1 MDEAVTR
8 WINAAAGQNAV
19 LDTIVIGIATAGVPL
34 MVLAVVAQWWGR
46 HHRIHLRHIAI
57 EAALASLAALALN
70 QVILLF
76 VHRLRPYDAGVT
88 HLIAARSGDWSFP
101 SDHATVVFAIAA
113 TFALSNERNRAVA
126 FLIAAFVISWSRVFI
141 GTHYLSDVLGGGVI
155 GIGVAIVVTTLYPKG
170 SRIDRWL
177 TGLF

>member
-1 MDEAVTR
+1 MDETVTR
-8 WINAAAGQNAV
+8 WINAGAGKCAI
-19 LDTIVIGIATAGVPL
+19 LDAIVIGIAVAGVPL
-34 MVLAVVAQWWGR
+34 MVLAIVAQWWGR
-46 HHRIHLRHIAI
+46 QHRIHLRHVAI
-57 EAALASLAALALN
+57 EAALASLAALVLN
-70 QVILLF
+70 QLILLF
-76 VHRLRPYDAGVT
+76 VHRLRPYDAGVS
-88 HLIAARSGDWSFP
+88 HLIVPASADWSFP